1 MSACRGRMRALRSRP
16 WLRPG
21 AVSGRDGLLFEG
33 RRLPAISATLEAF
46 VRAHLPR
53 LPAAPGWLWVGET
66 CWVATYTHAP
76 MQPEHFAGWECLNPR
91 QETPDA

>member
-1 MSACRGRMRALRSRP
+1 M
-16 WLRPG
+16 
-21 AVSGRDGLLFEG
+21 LFEG
-33 RRLPAISATLEAF
+33 RLLPPISATLEAF

-66 CWVATYTHAP
+66 CWVATYTQES

-91 QETPDA
+91 REVPDA